1 MLFSVFRGCWSG
13 FRMVRWLIQG
23 IMPPRLLGLRS
34 EDIFWGLSSE
44 NINFDFED
52 KDKLGLES
60 TQTPRG
66 LK

>member
-1 MLFSVFRGCWSG
+1 
-13 FRMVRWLIQG
+13 MVANIGYNAPKTNRVKV
-23 IMPPRLLGLRS
+23 LRY
-34 EDIFWGLSSE
+34 FWGLSSE

-52 KDKLGLES
+52 KDRLGLES